1 MVTNISMHAA
11 EACVL
16 RSFVFNEDGFPGAK
30 KCSQQIASHA
40 AGPTAPDERNG
51 RACNL
56 LTSTLISIAVFEKS
70 GVALDY

>member
-1 MVTNISMHAA
+1 MVTNISMHAG

-16 RSFVFNEDGFPGAK
+16 RSFVSTEDGFPGVK
-30 KCSQQIASHA
+30 KRSPQIAKHA
-40 AGPTAPDERNG
+40 VNRTKFEKRNG

>member
-1 MVTNISMHAA
+1 MVTNISMHAG

-16 RSFVFNEDGFPGAK
+16 RSSVSNEDGFPGVK
-30 KCSQQIASHA
+30 KRSQKIANHA
-40 AGPTAPDERNG
+40 ASRIKFGKRNG

-56 LTSTLISIAVFEKS
+56 LTSTLISIAVFEKG

>member
-1 MVTNISMHAA
+1 MVTNISMHAG

-16 RSFVFNEDGFPGAK
+16 RSFVFEDGFPGAK
-30 KCSQQIASHA
+30 NCSQQIANHA
-40 AGPTAPDERNG
+40 AGRTEPEERNG
-51 RACNL
+51 RAYNL